1 MTEVNTNAR
10 ASVWRDLRWYPTV
23 EAIDWHAMYAPAGTS
38 PRLIDKMSTAIVA
51 ALGARNLPER
61 LTALALEPTGSTS
74 EQLAAIMAADT
85 THRAP
90 IIKAT
95 GFSAE

>member
-1 MTEVNTNAR
+1 
-10 ASVWRDLRWYPTV
+10 
-23 EAIDWHAMYAPAGTS
+23 MYAPAGTS

-51 ALGARNLPER
+51 AFGARNLPAR

-74 EQLAAIMAADT
+74 EQLAAIMAADIV
-85 THRAP
+85 HRAP